1 MVDHLP
7 VGRLPGGVAPR
18 EPPERPLP
26 RQATLAL
33 LVGRITTIKLA
44 YWAALTAFEL
54 ALPLLPAPRTE
65 HFGLSVVFAGLATL
79 SALLW
84 ARRSARAIDAR
95 VGALSRSIP
104 TIATTFVAATVVAS
118 PASLP
123 LLLVERQ
130 RSIEGCAG
138 LATCHPEALWLWVA
152 TLAIGFVVIPAV
164 FAASLR
170 SSR

>member
-1 MVDHLP
+1 M
-7 VGRLPGGVAPR
+7 
-18 EPPERPLP
+18 
-26 RQATLAL
+26 LAL

-44 YWAALTAFEL
+44 YWTALTAFEL
-54 ALPLLPAPRTE
+54 ALPLDGAPPAQR
-65 HFGLSVVFAGLATL
+65 FGSSVVFAGIATL
-79 SALLW
+79 AALLW
-84 ARRSARAIDAR
+84 ARRSARAIDPRAG
-95 VGALSRSIP
+95 VLSRSIP
-104 TIATTFVAATVVAS
+104 TIATTFAAATVVAS

-138 LATCHPEALWLWVA
+138 LVTCHPEALWLWVA
-152 TLAIGFVVIPAV
+152 TLLIGFVVIPAV

>member
-1 MVDHLP
+1 VVDHLP
-7 VGRLPGGVAPR
+7 VGSEAQR
-18 EPPERPLP
+18 PPP

-54 ALPLLPAPRTE
+54 AIPLEGAPPSER
-65 HFGLSVVFAGLATL
+65 FGQSIAFACLATL
-79 SALLW
+79 VAVLW
-84 ARRSARAIDAR
+84 AARSARVIDPR
-95 VGALSRSIP
+95 VGAISRSIP

-138 LATCHPEALWLWVA
+138 SITCHPEALWLWVA
-152 TLAIGFVVIPAV
+152 TLVIGFFVIPAV